1 MPNPQTDAG
10 QAPPA
15 RPKSRKALWIV
26 LGVIAFILLC
36 IIAFAAFGLYFVS
49 RNLDMQEATPVEASR
64 AFEEV
69 RARFKEPPIISVDN
83 QRNVTLTRRPP
94 DQPPAQK
101 PETMHVMAF
110 DSDDSRIV
118 RVTIPFWMLRMGREK
133 IRLGRGSDLQLE
145 DLHLTAEELQRYGP
159 ALLMD
164 HRGSSGERVIVWTQ

>member
-1 MPNPQTDAG
+1 MATPQMDAPTG
-10 QAPPA
+10 PSV
-15 RPKSRKALWIV
+15 RPKSRKTLWIV
-26 LGVIAFILLC
+26 LGVIGFILLC

-49 RNLDMQEATPVEASR
+49 RNLDMEQATPVEASR

-69 RARFKEPPIISVDN
+69 RARFKEEPIISVDGD
-83 QRNVTLTRRPP
+83 RNVTLARRPP
-94 DQPPAQK
+94 DQPAAQK

-118 RVTIPFWMLRMGREK
+118 RVTIPFWMLRLGREK

-145 DLHLTAEELQRYGP
+145 DLHLTAEELERYGP